1 MYGNAKKRA
10 INMEQCVNVGVAMPK
25 AMNLNDARVDKKKK
39 KKKNFLGENL
49 DDEWSYSL

>member
-1 MYGNAKKRA
+1 MYGNANKRA

-39 KKKNFLGENL
+39 KLL
-49 DDEWSYSL
+49 R